1 MTPRRTEAVSES
13 GSTKDSA
20 AMPTED
26 APTEETDVV
35 SVELEEIAQALK
47 GRMKGLTRAVATKYI
62 WLLQDARRR
71 QNMIIQAFRAKVQE
85 YGNRMGSCGHDDEQ
99 KRLLLS
105 QDLN

>member
-1 MTPRRTEAVSES
+1 
-13 GSTKDSA
+13 
-20 AMPTED
+20 MPTED

-47 GRMKGLTRAVATKYI
+47 GRMKALTRAVVTKYI
-62 WLLQDARRR
+62 WLLQDTRRR